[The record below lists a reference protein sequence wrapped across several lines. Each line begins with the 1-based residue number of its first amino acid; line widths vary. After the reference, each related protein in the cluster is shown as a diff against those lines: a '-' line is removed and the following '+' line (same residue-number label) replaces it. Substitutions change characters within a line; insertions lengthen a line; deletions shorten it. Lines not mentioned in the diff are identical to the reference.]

1 MGYLI
6 PFAFIG
12 LAVYQQVTVGKID
25 KYVIG
30 VLLIFGL
37 GALGWRLDIL
47 FEAYMKA
54 RYPVPAPGSRSD
66 KEEDDGDSNE

>member
-6 PFAFIG
+6 PIAFIV
-12 LAVYQQVTVGKID
+12 LAGYQQATTGTID

-30 VLLIFGL
+30 ALLIFGL

-47 FEAYMKA
+47 LETYMKA
-54 RYPVPAPGSRSD
+54 RYPVPAPGR
-66 KEEDDGDSNE
+66 KEGDNSGGTDE